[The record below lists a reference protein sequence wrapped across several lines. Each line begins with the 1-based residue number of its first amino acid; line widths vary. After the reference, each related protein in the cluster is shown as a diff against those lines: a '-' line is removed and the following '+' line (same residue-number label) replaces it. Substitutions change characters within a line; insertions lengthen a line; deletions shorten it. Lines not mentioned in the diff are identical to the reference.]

1 MFKILTFTSPKKKT
15 KKKSPSPKSKRVS
28 NIEKKFK
35 NYLARGYSI
44 NQARY
49 WSKL

>member
-1 MFKILTFTSPKKKT
+1 MMKIIAKLTPKKST
-15 KKKSPSPKSKRVS
+15 KKSLSPSSKKAL

-35 NYLARGYSI
+35 NYIKRGYSI

-49 WSKL
+49 WSRL